1 MNDDFDRFDKIFGIT
16 NSAKTKKVTTTAPSK
31 SRKRRSLPNKSNAKF
46 HCGPELPIKRIRGNS
61 LKKEVVS
68 ESPDKTEVLAHL
80 SCHASDF
87 HKSLISN
94 SDSDSEDE
102 K

>member
-16 NSAKTKKVTTTAPSK
+16 SSAKIKKASKTAPPKSK
-31 SRKRRSLPNKSNAKF
+31 KRRSLPNKSKLS
-46 HCGPELPIKRIRGNS
+46 CGPELPIKRVRGNS
-61 LKKEVVS
+61 LKKEVVC
-68 ESPDKTEVLAHL
+68 ESPDKTEVITHL
-80 SCHASDF
+80 SCHAADF

-94 SDSDSEDE
+94 SDDSDSEDE